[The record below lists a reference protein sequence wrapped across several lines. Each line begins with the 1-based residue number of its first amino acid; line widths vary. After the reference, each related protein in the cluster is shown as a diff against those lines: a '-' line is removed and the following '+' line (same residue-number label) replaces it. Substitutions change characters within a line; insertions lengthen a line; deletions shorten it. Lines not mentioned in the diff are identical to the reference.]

1 MSGHICGRLPGVNQA
16 CRETDWCIA
25 REDMK
30 CDGVDENLWPNA
42 EGRVDWHCCM
52 SISVDILYK
61 CCIYS
66 EYVKFHI
73 A

>member
-30 CDGVDENLWPNA
+30 CDGVDENLFQKA
-42 EGRVDWHCCM
+42 ELTGTVVC
-52 SISVDILYK
+52 LYL
-61 CCIYS
+61 
-66 EYVKFHI
+66 
-73 A
+73 